1 MSSVIVYSIEIFTAF
16 YGILFV
22 GNEEAAFS
30 NFRLFE
36 ATGSVITYMLSP
48 MFCTQTKLIVLVVL
62 MSVGMLGYFNNYNVQ
77 LVKLHH
83 IQTVFSAGMESW
95 SFCHAKRI
103 EEKTAGIKRNTEKLR
118 WTPKCENDF
127 FHVEFG

>member
-1 MSSVIVYSIEIFTAF
+1 MHEAF

-48 MFCTQTKLIVLVVL
+48 MFCTHTKLVILIVL
-62 MSVGMLGYFNNYNVQ
+62 MTVGIIGYCVIIIYYY
-77 LVKLHH
+77 
-83 IQTVFSAGMESW
+83 EY
-95 SFCHAKRI
+95 
-103 EEKTAGIKRNTEKLR
+103 
-118 WTPKCENDF
+118 
-127 FHVEFG
+127 